1 MKAYLTEPIYDYK
14 GVYAVFSLSRIE
26 GKLYW
31 WHLRHHVTSPL
42 KDLAGYIKLD
52 RDVLRRL
59 ECKKTNYDI
68 LVPFRE
74 EDLR

>member
-31 WHLRHHVTSPL
+31 RHLRYRVTSQL
-42 KDLAGYIKLD
+42 KDLSDYIKLD
-52 RDVLRRL
+52 RDVLQR

-68 LVPFRE
+68 LIPFRE
-74 EDLR
+74 EDLQ

>member
-31 WHLRHHVTSPL
+31 LHLRHRVTSPL
-42 KDLAGYIKLD
+42 KDLTNYVKLD
-52 RDVLRRL
+52 KDALLR
-59 ECKKTNYDI
+59 ECKKTYYEI
-68 LVPFRE
+68 LIPFRE
-74 EDLR
+74 EDLQ